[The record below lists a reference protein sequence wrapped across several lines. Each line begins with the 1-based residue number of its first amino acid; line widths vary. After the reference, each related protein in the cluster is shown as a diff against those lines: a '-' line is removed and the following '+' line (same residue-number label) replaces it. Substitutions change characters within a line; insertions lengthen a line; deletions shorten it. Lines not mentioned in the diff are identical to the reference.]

1 MPLISALDLLHQT
14 RRNNSALA
22 CVSVYNLESIQ
33 AVVAAA
39 ESRQLPVM
47 LSIGNEAI
55 AHAGLEALASAAL
68 HASRMAS
75 VPVVAHLNH
84 GRSLDRILQ
93 ALDLGF
99 GSVMFDGSNL
109 LFDENLQHTR
119 RAVQLAHEAGA
130 VIEGELGP
138 LNGPIHGTENQNVA
152 ELAHIFA
159 QETQVDVLALSIA
172 TDLEDLDT
180 LRSLSLSLHIP
191 LAIHGASRLG
201 PDGAS
206 LVSSMGAH
214 KINFH
219 SEIKRAM
226 RQGVKYALS
235 NECSMLQMLDAQR
248 KAVKHKVQEKL
259 ADISAVAV

>member
-1 MPLISALDLLHQT
+1 MISTLELLQRA
-14 RRNNSALA
+14 RRNHSALA

-39 ESRQLPVM
+39 ESRQQPVM

-55 AHAGLEALASAAL
+55 AHAGLEALGNAAL
-68 HASRMAS
+68 HAARQAS
-75 VPVVAHLNH
+75 TPVVVHLNH

-109 LFDENLQHTR
+109 PFCENLQHTR

-130 VIEGELGP
+130 AIEGELGP
-138 LNGPIHGTENQNVA
+138 LNGPIGGVQEQDVP
-152 ELAHIFA
+152 ELAHAFA

-172 TDLEDLDT
+172 SDLDDLDV
-180 LRSLSLSLHIP
+180 LRSLSLSLPIP

-226 RQGVKYALS
+226 QQGGKEALNRGCAALEVLDWQRETVK
-235 NECSMLQMLDAQR
+235 R
-248 KAVKHKVQEKL
+248 TVQQKL
-259 ADISAVAV
+259 VDISAMVS